1 MKQVLLIFLGGGA
14 GSALR
19 FLISNYL
26 NPTGS
31 QFYTGTF
38 VVNILGCLLLGFILG
53 GSAKNNWLSAEA
65 TLLLGAGFCGGFTT
79 FSTFSFEQ
87 YALLKSGNAS
97 LFLLYAFGSLATGL
111 LAVLAGV
118 WLSRFS

>member
-1 MKQVLLIFLGGGA
+1 MKQVLLVFLGGGA

-19 FLISNYL
+19 FLLSNYL
-26 NPTGS
+26 NPNGS

-38 VVNILGCLLLGFILG
+38 VANVLGCLLLGFILG
-53 GSAKNNWLSAEA
+53 SSVKNNWLSAET

-97 LFLLYAFGSLATGL
+97 LFLIYAFGSLATGL
-111 LAVLAGV
+111 LAVFVGV